1 MAGTSAAAW
10 TKPRAG
16 PYTYHRTVDLGPLFD
31 PVARKFSGESF
42 TNFQADLA
50 KKYLGEAQAKGAFP
64 TETKQYFTKVDFKP
78 KKNQTNAEYD
88 VKVDGQIRYIRRGAN
103 QTDDWTAA
111 MIEMIRLIMRKVPFS
126 PKGGWATW
134 TNGDKSSGVAFR
146 RRHYLSSFAMMR
158 NNQMVVGPGPNF
170 RSRAQAYIRRFGSA
184 LKDSETLAVTNI
196 QPYARR
202 IEEGAHFKKP
212 WSTQN
217 PRGVFKT
224 ARQEALRSRKTSP
237 LYISQVEYGPLPG
250 SISNAEYA
258 SQGHVTYAE
267 GRNRGIGRGRK
278 AFVHSGRI
286 MRKHRVYP
294 ILYFGPPRTTSSYGM
309 NQNAGR
315 WTGRANHYEVLGD
328 APGQATIASQIRRS
342 GGIVGNLS
350 GKL

>member
-1 MAGTSAAAW
+1 MAETSAAVW
-10 TKPRAG
+10 KKPRAG
-16 PYTYHRTVDLGPLFD
+16 PLTYHRDIKIGKFWD
-31 PVARKFSGESF
+31 PVARRFSGKAF

-50 KKYLGEAQAKGAFP
+50 KKYLGEAQAKGTFP
-64 TETKQYFTKVDFKP
+64 TETKQYFTKVDYKP
-78 KKNQTNAEYD
+78 KANKTNAEYD
-88 VKVDGQIRYIRRGAN
+88 VDVDGQIRYIRRGAN
-103 QTDDWTAA
+103 QTDDWTEA
-111 MIEMIRLIMRKVPFS
+111 MAEVIRLLMRKVPWS
-126 PKGGWATW
+126 AKGSSLG
-134 TNGDKSSGVAFR
+134 GDKKSGVAFR
-146 RRHYLSSFAMMR
+146 QRHYKASFVLLR
-158 NNQMVVGPGPNF
+158 NNREVEGIGPRF
-170 RSRAQAYIRRFGSA
+170 QARAQRYIRKFGSS

-212 WSTQN
+212 WARGFA
-217 PRGVFKT
+217 RGVFKRT
-224 ARQEALRSRKTSP
+224 RQEALRSRKTSP

-250 SISNAEYA
+250 SIANSEYA

-267 GRNRGIGRGRK
+267 GRNRGIGGGKK